1 MKIKNLIAGLCFLLS
16 GTFAG
21 AQGLEGIV
29 VEKYYV
35 SNAADAAAA
44 NTDLSNAGYTTGTL
58 PVGSVTWRI
67 YADLAPG
74 WGVQSVY
81 GIPAHPLTLSTTTN
95 FYNNSNGN
103 TTGGNFSS
111 NSTSI
116 LGSGTTLLDSYLS
129 CGAVAPGRF
138 GVLKSEDVTGAT
150 PAAGGP
156 NYIAAASTVLANN
169 GSGAG
174 PLTSVDGVYNVS
186 GTPSLL
192 ALTLLGDAAAAPV
205 NLFTDGSTV
214 GSSFTSTNVS
224 WGVLGEQVGAFP
236 AGSNRVLI
244 GQFTSDGV
252 FTYQLNLQIR
262 NNTTFAVQNYV
273 PSSATGAEILFP
285 ALAGVVNQPNALP
298 TVSITSPANGAS
310 FLVGNPVAIAANAA
324 DADGT
329 VASVE
334 FFVNGTSIGVDNAAP
349 YTANYTAVLGTQV
362 ITARATD
369 NNGGQT
375 TSSGVTITV
384 GSVVPPTVSITAPAA
399 GSTYVLGDAV
409 NITANANDAD
419 GSVTQVEFFLN
430 GTSLGVDN
438 SAPYSFNWTANAT
451 GSQSLTAVATDN
463 VNATGTSAP
472 VSITVFDS
480 ASAYTVISSS
490 NLCDQGTF
498 CLPITALRPVNDV
511 IGYDIVLNYDK
522 TAVQPNG
529 IITVGGALVNPNFTS
544 TASSVDTAAGQML
557 ISIFFNGTAPL
568 NTEFSGT
575 GELVCVGF
583 AKLAGFGAVDT
594 AKFTVPSLQESYIN
608 GVQPKVVS
616 PGEYRTFQDS
626 IFTSTL
632 RFWLNNLPIRYD
644 AASPSTY
651 LITNIYGSS
660 NTACDTA
667 SLAAGNAVQP
677 DLNGDFSYNYNNGS
691 RINFQHD
698 IAAATSVQPVI
709 NGFDAF
715 LTRRV
720 LINDPTFVPSI
731 YQILAMDV
739 NLDGAIS
746 AGDLSQINQR
756 TVLILNEYRQ
766 AWNYTSGGTNT
777 NNRLPSRDWT
787 FVDGDRLNTNPAYL
801 ISTTYP
807 ANDGIGYSKSKV
819 PAVPFC
825 LEVPTFLQGTCR
837 VIGGETYTGILL
849 GDVNGNYATVANN
862 GVFRMEAGDKVVVD
876 LAAAKVN
883 GNYVDVPVTFTASEE
898 INAVDFAVNMSNSGL
913 KFHSVTTTNNSAEV
927 LGNLADDNMLRITSN
942 SLRTLD
948 NGATVMTVRFI
959 ANGEVKV
966 NDLKVEE
973 AYLNGEKVGAAV
985 TGVAAADLITVYPN
999 PTAGLLNVVSVADAT
1014 VQILDMEGR
1023 IVMAQENVNALQKY
1037 EMNISHLADGVY
1049 MIKSFNDS
1057 FTSMKKIVLKR

>member
-1 MKIKNLIAGLCFLLS
+1 MKIKSLIAGLCFLLS

-58 PVGSVTWRI
+58 PAGSVTWRI

-95 FYNNSNGN
+95 FYNHSNGN

-111 NSTSI
+111 NGTSI

-150 PAAGGP
+150 PAAGGT

-169 GSGAG
+169 GPGAG

-186 GTPSLL
+186 GTPALL

-214 GSSFTSTNVS
+214 GSNFTSTNVS

-310 FLVGNPVAIAANAA
+310 FLVGNNVAIAANAA

-329 VASVE
+329 VSNVE
-334 FFVNGTSIGVDNAAP
+334 FFVDGVSVGVDNTAP
-349 YTANYTAVLGTQV
+349 YTASYTAVLGSHV
-362 ITARATD
+362 LTARATD

-375 TSSGVTITV
+375 TSSAVNITV

-399 GSTYVLGDAV
+399 GSTFVLGNPV
-409 NITANANDAD
+409 NITANAADAD
-419 GSVTQVEFFLN
+419 GSVAQVEFFLN
-430 GTSLGVDN
+430 GVSLGVDN
-438 SAPYSFNWTANAT
+438 TAPYAFSWTANST
-451 GSQSLTAVATDN
+451 GTKSITAVATDN
-463 VNATGTSAP
+463 VNATATSAP
-472 VSITVFDS
+472 VSINVFDS
-480 ASAYTVISSS
+480 ASAYALVSSS
-490 NLCDQGTF
+490 NQCDINTF
-498 CLPITALRPVNDV
+498 CLPINALTPVNDV
-511 IGYDIVLNYDK
+511 IGYDIVLNYNK
-522 TAVQPNG
+522 TKVQPNG
-529 IITVGGALVNPNFTS
+529 IVTVGNALVNPNFTS
-544 TASSVDTAAGQML
+544 TAYSVDSAAGQML

-568 NTEFSGT
+568 TTEFNGS

-583 AKLAGFGAVDT
+583 SKLAAFGAGDT
-594 AKFTVPSLQESYIN
+594 AQFTIPSLQESYIN
-608 GVQPKVVS
+608 GVQSKVVS

-651 LITNIYGSS
+651 LITNIYGSN
-660 NTACDTA
+660 NTSCDTV
-667 SLAAGNAVQP
+667 SLAQGTAVQP
-677 DLNGDFSYNYNNGS
+677 DVNGDFSYNYNLGS
-691 RINFQHD
+691 RINLQHD
-698 IAAATSVQPVI
+698 IAASTSVQPVI

-720 LINDPTFVPSI
+720 LINDVTFTPSV

-756 TVLILNEYRQ
+756 TVLILPEYRQ
-766 AWNYTSGGTNT
+766 AWNYTAGGVKI

-787 FVDGDRLNTNPAYL
+787 FIDGTRLNNPAYL
-801 ISTTYP
+801 ISSTYP
-807 ANDGIGYSKSKV
+807 ANDNIGFSKSKV
-819 PAVPFC
+819 PVVPFC
-825 LEVPTFLQGTCR
+825 LEIPTFLQGTCR

-849 GDVNGNYATVANN
+849 GDVNGNYATVSNN
-862 GVFRMEAGDKVVVD
+862 GSFRMDGGDKVVVD

-883 GNYVDVPVTFTASEE
+883 GNFVDVPVTFTASED
-898 INAVDFAVNMSNSGL
+898 IHALDLAVNMNNSNL
-913 KFHSVTTTNNSAEV
+913 KYHSTTTTLGSVEV
-927 LGNLADDNMLRITSN
+927 LANVADDNMLRITSS
-942 SLRTLD
+942 SLNTLA
-948 NGATVMTVRFI
+948 NGSTIITMRFV
-959 ANGEVKV
+959 ANGEVKPT
-966 NDLKVEE
+966 DLVVAE
-973 AYLNGEKVGAAV
+973 AYLNGEKVGASV
-985 TGVAAADLITVYPN
+985 TGASAADMITVYPN